1 MPGADI
7 ATPSPSLARRE
18 FKAAEAHFTKADR
31 ISGKHLKRRLVRS
44 IEIQWDDRIIV
55 ERKGK
60 LVRLNRT
67 A

>member
-1 MPGADI
+1 MPIADI

-18 FKAAEAHFTKADR
+18 FQGRGGTLHQGRPDLLHAP
-31 ISGKHLKRRLVRS
+31 KRRLVRS
-44 IEIQWDDRIIV
+44 IEVQWDDRIIV